1 MAKRKT
7 VTEIRKQIA
16 ELDEALGQLETQ
28 QIALLNYRQ
37 ALLDVLGEVDA
48 QAAEAAPENAVVEA
62 QPEAAAPEDMPL
74 HKVQLGDGIPLPIID
89 TDDIPELDDEAD
101 IPEFEPEDT

>member
-16 ELDEALGQLETQ
+16 EMDEALGQLETQ

-37 ALLDVLGEVDA
+37 ALLDVLGEVDETA
-48 QAAEAAPENAVVEA
+48 
-62 QPEAAAPEDMPL
+62 PEAAAVEALADDDAPADMPL
-74 HKVQLGDGIPLPIID
+74 HKVQLGDGIPLPILP
-89 TDDIPELDDEAD
+89 TDEAD
-101 IPEFEPEDT
+101 IPELEPEEE